1 MRMNFGFSG
10 LVPALLAGLA
20 LAPGASAQSMGQSM
34 GQSMAQG
41 WTGPWVGGAVG
52 MGSTNYSPRG
62 EARDGAT
69 FLGSVRLPDFG
80 GQGALA
86 TLSGGYDFDF
96 GNGVVAGAMLDLT
109 TTRIN
114 NRADI
119 SIPVID
125 GVSGSYRLRPR
136 TMVTLAGRVGVV
148 TSESTMVYGLLGYGQ
163 ARFRA
168 NVAASDDFDSFG
180 GSYGWRQN
188 GPVIG
193 AGIETQLAANTTL
206 RLEYRYHR
214 LGNHTILNENIF
226 GVDVGLRTRT
236 SVQTVQA
243 GVNWRF

>member
-1 MRMNFGFSG
+1 MRLQPRFAG
-10 LVPALLAGLA
+10 LVPALLAALA
-20 LAPGASAQSMGQSM
+20 LAPAASAQGMG
-34 GQSMAQG
+34 QG
-41 WTGPWVGGAVG
+41 WTGAWVGGAVG

-69 FLGSVRLPDFG
+69 LLGSVRLPDFG

-86 TLSGGYDFDF
+86 TLSGGYDVDF
-96 GNGVVAGAMLDLT
+96 GNGVVAGAMLDLS

-114 NRADI
+114 NRADF
-119 SIPVID
+119 SIPMID
-125 GVSGSYRLRPR
+125 GLNGSYKLRPR
-136 TMVTLAGRVGVV
+136 TMVTLAGRVGMV

-168 NVAASDDFDSFG
+168 NVAAGDNFG
-180 GSYGWRQN
+180 SLSGSYGWRQN

-214 LGNHTILNENIF
+214 LGNHTILSENIL
-226 GVDVGLRTRT
+226 GADVGLRTRT